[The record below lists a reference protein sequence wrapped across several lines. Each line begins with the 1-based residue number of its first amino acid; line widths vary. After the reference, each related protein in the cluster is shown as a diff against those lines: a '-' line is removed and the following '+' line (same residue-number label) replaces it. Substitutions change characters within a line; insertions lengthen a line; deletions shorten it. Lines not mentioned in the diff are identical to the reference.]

1 MYLKFLHRC
10 VTEWKSLSLTK
21 DYAAKLMFDM
31 DDSEYE
37 TLQEEF
43 RTILKQMDLI
53 ENIPNI
59 KDVQPMSF
67 PFITYKRSAA
77 LIPCV

>member
-1 MYLKFLHRC
+1 MEYEVSKAKL
-10 VTEWKSLSLTK
+10 K

-59 KDVQPMSF
+59 KDVQPIKVKILISF
-67 PFITYKRSAA
+67 GKSFGGTEKY
-77 LIPCV
+77 